1 MPGMQV
7 AIAQHAAT
15 RHTPD
20 ELGTAALQAF
30 FGITV
35 RWGLSAAEQQ
45 VLLGNPP
52 TSTFYKL
59 RAEKKGRL
67 SHDML
72 ERISYIMGIYKSLL
86 ILLPDE
92 TAANAWVKR
101 PNDAPLFG
109 GLRALDKMLQGNVA
123 DLCDVRRYLDAERG

>member
-1 MPGMQV
+1 MQAAIARQV
-7 AIAQHAAT
+7 ATH
-15 RHTPD
+15 HTPE
-20 ELGTAALQAF
+20 ELGAAALQAF
-30 FGITV
+30 FGITA

-67 SHDML
+67 SQDML

-92 TAANAWVKR
+92 PTANGWVKK

-109 GLRALDKMLQGNVA
+109 GKRALDKMLQGNVA
-123 DLCDVRRYLDAERG
+123 DLYDVRRFLDAERG

>member
-1 MPGMQV
+1 MQP
-7 AIAQHAAT
+7 AIAHQVAT
-15 RHTPD
+15 RHTPE

-30 FGITV
+30 FGITA
-35 RWGLSAAEQQ
+35 RWELSAAEQQ

-67 SHDML
+67 SQDML

-92 TAANAWVKR
+92 AAANAWVKK

-109 GLRALDKMLQGNVA
+109 GKCALDRMLQGNVA
-123 DLCDVRRYLDAERG
+123 DLYDVRRYLDAERG

>member
-1 MPGMQV
+1 MQAAIAHQV
-7 AIAQHAAT
+7 AA
-15 RHTPD
+15 RHTPE
-20 ELGTAALQAF
+20 ELGAAALQAF
-30 FGITV
+30 FGITA

-67 SHDML
+67 SQDML
-72 ERISYIMGIYKSLL
+72 ERISYVMGIHKSLL

-92 TAANAWVKR
+92 TATNAWVKK
-101 PNDAPLFG
+101 PNAAPLFG
-109 GLRALDKMLQGNVA
+109 GKCALDKMLQGNVA
-123 DLCDVRRYLDAERG
+123 DLYDVRRYLDAERG